1 MTDQEAHGQA
11 FENGRK
17 VGGAE
22 GYARG
27 KAEAFA
33 EAGDLISVKA
43 AREICQRIF
52 SDPVL
57 IYAVDTTLKNTP
69 AVAARPVKRGQWVED
84 YETFVDGN
92 GYESE
97 PIHTGFV
104 CSVCGRHS
112 FAIEPYCHCG
122 ARMDGGEDG

>member
-1 MTDQEAHGQA
+1 LLEKQYNASRFKDPSM
-11 FENGRK
+11 
-17 VGGAE
+17 
-22 GYARG
+22 
-27 KAEAFA
+27 
-33 EAGDLISVKA
+33 A
-43 AREICQRIF
+43 AMVIDVRDVE
-52 SDPVL
+52 D
-57 IYAVDTTLKNTP
+57 AP
-69 AVAARPVKRGQWVED
+69 AATARPVKRGQWVED

-122 ARMDGGEDG
+122 ADMRGESDA